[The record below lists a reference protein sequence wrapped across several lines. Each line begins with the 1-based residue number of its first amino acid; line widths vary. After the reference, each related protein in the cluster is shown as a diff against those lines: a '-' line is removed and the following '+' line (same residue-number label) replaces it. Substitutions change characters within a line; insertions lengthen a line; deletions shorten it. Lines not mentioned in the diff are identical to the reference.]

1 MFRRFPF
8 DSRLWRR
15 YYAYVYGEMG
25 VAMKR
30 TTVMIP
36 EDLKIRAA
44 RRASSVGISLGE
56 LIRESLERALNSDF
70 AELLDDPFLT
80 DNAVYEGD
88 TPIDLAQDHDKY
100 LYGD

>member
-1 MFRRFPF
+1 
-8 DSRLWRR
+8 
-15 YYAYVYGEMG
+15 
-25 VAMKR
+25 MKR

-56 LIRESLERALNSDF
+56 FIRESLERALKYDT
-70 AELLDDPFLT
+70 ARTLDDPFLT
-80 DNAVYEGD
+80 DDAIYEGD
-88 TPIDLAQDHDKY
+88 TPIDLAQNHDKF